1 MPDDHHRIF
10 NSNYR
15 YFNHLRQL
23 LIDKILVVK
32 NRTTSVSDKNRQTKT
47 FIRFCSRPHV
57 IYLGYYFACG
67 FVGNNNQCCQQPAAV
82 VLSHN
87 RRKCNNHLPSFIIH
101 GNKRRRTGKLPQN
114 PSFYVHNHSY
124 IPHNHAKEVH
134 STRLGIS
141 YDVIIRRYNEWK
153 GKHDFYLQNVMELTS
168 TKTKKGVATSHM
180 YYKEYHN
187 FALDA
192 NCTQQQIKWWNR
204 LKFSIF
210 KSERSLGQVK
220 PFLINEHSY
229 VYKKIQ
235 HAVEQSSQ
243 HIKCDWKI
251 ENDKTLRKRIK
262 NWKHRVKM
270 RNKKKKTKRSYL
282 KYQNSL
288 HSRLPPIVEDKVIES
303 NNNNQA
309 TFFLDKLIMDFHRA
323 HFAPITPTRQQYPS
337 TPKLDHLQ
345 SIKDNDERPIRKPRK
360 RKIKLSPTPGHDQ

>member
-1 MPDDHHRIF
+1 
-10 NSNYR
+10 
-15 YFNHLRQL
+15 
-23 LIDKILVVK
+23 
-32 NRTTSVSDKNRQTKT
+32 
-47 FIRFCSRPHV
+47 
-57 IYLGYYFACG
+57 
-67 FVGNNNQCCQQPAAV
+67 
-82 VLSHN
+82 
-87 RRKCNNHLPSFIIH
+87 
-101 GNKRRRTGKLPQN
+101 
-114 PSFYVHNHSY
+114 
-124 IPHNHAKEVH
+124 
-134 STRLGIS
+134 
-141 YDVIIRRYNEWK
+141 
-153 GKHDFYLQNVMELTS
+153 MELTS

-220 PFLINEHSY
+220 PFLINEH
-229 VYKKIQ
+229 
-235 HAVEQSSQ
+235 
-243 HIKCDWKI
+243 
-251 ENDKTLRKRIK
+251 
-262 NWKHRVKM
+262 
-270 RNKKKKTKRSYL
+270 
-282 KYQNSL
+282 SL